1 MRLRGL
7 PALGTRRAVAHVANC
22 ELTGERREVC
32 IAEHLV
38 DEAEVLAHHNRA
50 TVAHSDAGRF
60 LTAVLQR
67 LQAEIREP
75 RDIAPRS
82 PYAEDPAL
90 LVKGVGIGALE
101 GGIID

>member
-1 MRLRGL
+1 MR
-7 PALGTRRAVAHVANC
+7 PSA
-22 ELTGERREVC
+22 
-32 IAEHLV
+32 
-38 DEAEVLAHHNRA
+38 LAHHNRA
-50 TVAHSDAGRF
+50 AVAHSDAGRF
-60 LTAVLQR
+60 LAAVLQR